1 VSNKEPTGAA
11 ALLQG
16 SQLLQKGRA
25 DVFRQR
31 ERTKLKRVVRAIV
44 IVFLVD
50 WYLFRRYSSGH
61 PLTLPSLPDEWIFL
75 AFPLLILIPIMLMVA
90 LPLINGKSP
99 HITVYP
105 EQVESGLTDIRGLDT
120 QVDEVVR
127 SLDVFL
133 GYATF
138 KDELGGT
145 PRRGILFEGP
155 PGTGKTYLAKAMA
168 KQAGVP
174 FLFISAPAFQSMWQG
189 MTAYRIRSFFKALR
203 KAARKE
209 GGAIGFIEEID
220 AIGMARGAVSKSA
233 PAASGPRGL
242 ARTTESF
249 MGGGDGSSMVNELLI
264 QLQSFDQPPLRK
276 RLRARLIGWFNAYL
290 PSDRQLTAIKSEY
303 HNILLIAATNRGD
316 SLDPALVR
324 PGRFDRRLYFDVP
337 TKQGRI
343 DLIDYFLDR
352 KRHHQQLD
360 DRLMRE
366 RIAYETFGY
375 TPVMIE
381 HLFDEGLLVA
391 LREGRREMTFDDV
404 IEAKFN
410 EEMGLKQP
418 VVYTDQDREAVA
430 THEAGHATVAY
441 FVGQNR
447 RLEVLSIIKRRASL
461 GMLAHGDS
469 EERFTRTRTEIEAG
483 IAIALG
489 GLVAEEICIG
499 DTGTG
504 PAADLAHATSL
515 AASMVGSFGMAGSLI
530 SFDAITD
537 GPIGGPN
544 LVGKV
549 LADTEARQRVE
560 DILEQERQRV
570 REVLELNSDVH
581 GALRDALISRDE
593 LVRDEIL
600 EVIEKALAER
610 PALTTDAA
618 PPARIPERR
627 RLQQG

>member
-1 VSNKEPTGAA
+1 MATKEPAGAA

-16 SQLLQKGRA
+16 SLLLQKGRA

-44 IVFLVD
+44 VVFLVD
-50 WYLFRRYSSGH
+50 WYLFHRFSSGD
-61 PLTLPSLPDEWIFL
+61 PITAPSMPEDPMLLLFMVLIML
-75 AFPLLILIPIMLMVA
+75 AVGAMFAMPLL
-90 LPLINGKSP
+90 NGRSP
-99 HITVYP
+99 HVTVYP
-105 EQVESGLTDIRGLDT
+105 EQVETGLTDIKGLDM

-138 KDELGGT
+138 RDELGGT

-155 PGTGKTYLAKAMA
+155 PGTGKTHLAKAMA

-174 FLFISAPAFQSMWQG
+174 FLFISSPAFQSMWQG
-189 MTAYRIRSFFKALR
+189 MSAYRIRSYFKALR

-220 AIGMARGAVSKSA
+220 AIGGSRGNVSRSNPGGGA
-233 PAASGPRGL
+233 DSL
-242 ARTTESF
+242 ARTTSSF
-249 MGGGDGSSMVNELLI
+249 MGSGDSSAMVNELLI

-276 RLRARLIGWFNAYL
+276 RLRARMIGWINSYL
-290 PSDRQLTAIKSEY
+290 PSDRQLTSIKSEY

-337 TKQGRI
+337 TKAGRL

-360 DRLMRE
+360 DRSMRE

-381 HLFDEGLLVA
+381 HLFDESLLIA
-391 LREGRREMTFDDV
+391 LREGRREMNFDDV

-410 EEMGLKQP
+410 EEIGLKQP

-461 GMLAHGDS
+461 GLLAHGDS

-499 DTGTG
+499 DAGTG
-504 PAADLAHATSL
+504 PAGDLAQATTL
-515 AASMVGSFGMAGSLI
+515 AANMVGSYGMAGSLI

-549 LADTEARQRVE
+549 LADKEGRQRVE
-560 DILEQERQRV
+560 DILEQQRQRV
-570 REVLELNSDVH
+570 SEVLELNADVH
-581 GALRDALISRDE
+581 AALRDALIARDE

-600 EVIEKALAER
+600 EVIER
-610 PALTTDAA
+610 SLT
-618 PPARIPERR
+618 ARA
-627 RLQQG
+627 

>member
-1 VSNKEPTGAA
+1 MSNKEPADAA

-25 DVFRQR
+25 DVFRKR
-31 ERTKLKRVVRAIV
+31 ERTKLKRVLRAIV
-44 IVFLVD
+44 VVFLVD
-50 WYLFRRYSSGH
+50 WYLYGRYANGN
-61 PLTLPSLPDEWIFL
+61 PITLPSLPDDWIFL
-75 AFPLLILIPIMLMVA
+75 AFPLLILIPVLLMIA

-105 EQVESGLTDIRGLDT
+105 EQVESALTDIKGLDL

-138 KDELGGT
+138 RDELGGT

-220 AIGMARGAVSKSA
+220 AIGMSRGGVSKSA
-233 PAASGPRGL
+233 PGADGL
-242 ARTTESF
+242 ARTTSAF
-249 MGGGDGSSMVNELLI
+249 MGSGDGGSMVNELLI

-276 RLRARLIGWFNAYL
+276 RLRAKLIGWVNSYL
-290 PSDRQLTAIKSEY
+290 PSDSQLTSIKPEY

-316 SLDPALVR
+316 ALDPALVR

-337 TKQGRI
+337 TKQGRL

-360 DRLMRE
+360 DASMRE

-391 LREGRREMTFDDV
+391 LREGRREVNFEDV

-410 EEMGLKQP
+410 EEIGLKQP
-418 VVYTDQDREAVA
+418 VVYTEQDREAVA

-447 RLEVLSIIKRRASL
+447 RLEVLSIIKRRGSL
-461 GMLAHGDS
+461 GLLAHGDS
-469 EERFTRTRTEIEAG
+469 EERFTRTRSEIEAG

-489 GLVAEEICIG
+489 GLVAEEMCIG

-504 PAADLAHATSL
+504 PAADLAHATTL

-549 LADTEARQRVE
+549 LADKEGRQRVE
-560 DILEQERQRV
+560 DILEDQRQHV
-570 REVLELNSDVH
+570 REVLEENRDVH
-581 GALRDALISRDE
+581 AALRDALIARDE

-600 EVIEKALAER
+600 VVIERALSTR
-610 PALTTDAA
+610 P
-618 PPARIPERR
+618 
-627 RLQQG
+627 

>member
-1 VSNKEPTGAA
+1 MSNKEPADATT
-11 ALLQG
+11 LLEG
-16 SQLLQKGRA
+16 SMLLQKGRA

-50 WYLFRRYSSGH
+50 WYLFRRYSSGN
-61 PLTLPSLPDEWIFL
+61 PLTLPSLPDGWVFL
-75 AFPLLILIPIMLMVA
+75 LFPLLILIPVMIMVA

-105 EQVESGLTDIRGLDT
+105 EQVESALTDIKGLDT

-138 KDELGGT
+138 RDELGGT

-220 AIGMARGAVSKSA
+220 AIGMARGGVSKAA
-233 PAASGPRGL
+233 PEGGM
-242 ARTTESF
+242 ARTAEAF
-249 MGGGDGSSMVNELLI
+249 MGSGDGGSMVNELLI

-276 RLRARLIGWFNAYL
+276 RMRARMIGWINAYL
-290 PSDRQLTAIKSEY
+290 PSDRQLTPIKSEY

-316 SLDPALVR
+316 ALDPALVR

-337 TKQGRI
+337 TKQGRL

-352 KRHHQQLD
+352 KRHHEQLD
-360 DRLMRE
+360 DRSMRE

-391 LREGRREMTFDDV
+391 LREGRRDMNFDDV
-404 IEAKFN
+404 LEAKFN
-410 EEMGLKQP
+410 EEIGLKQP
-418 VVYTDQDREAVA
+418 VVYTEQDREAVA

-461 GMLAHGDS
+461 GLLAHGDS

-489 GLVAEEICIG
+489 GLVAEELCIG

-504 PAADLAHATSL
+504 PAADLAHATTL
-515 AASMVGSFGMAGSLI
+515 AANMVGSFGMAGSLI

-549 LADTEARQRVE
+549 LADKEGRQRVE
-560 DILEQERQRV
+560 DILEQQRQRV
-570 REVLELNSDVH
+570 REVLELNADVH
-581 GALRDALISRDE
+581 AALRDALIARDE

-600 EVIEKALAER
+600 QVIEKALAAR
-610 PALTTDAA
+610 P
-618 PPARIPERR
+618 
-627 RLQQG
+627 

>member
-1 VSNKEPTGAA
+1 MLVSNKEPADAA

-25 DVFRQR
+25 DVFRKR
-31 ERTKLKRVVRAIV
+31 ERTKLKRVLRAIV
-44 IVFLVD
+44 VVFLVD
-50 WYLFRRYSSGH
+50 WYLYGRYANGN
-61 PLTLPSLPDEWIFL
+61 PITLPSLPDDWIFL
-75 AFPLLILIPIMLMVA
+75 AFPLLILIPVLLMIA

-105 EQVESGLTDIRGLDT
+105 EQVESALTDIKGLDL

-138 KDELGGT
+138 RDELGGT

-220 AIGMARGAVSKSA
+220 AIGMSRGGVSKSA
-233 PAASGPRGL
+233 PGADGL
-242 ARTTESF
+242 ARTTSAF
-249 MGGGDGSSMVNELLI
+249 MGSGDGGSMVNELLI

-276 RLRARLIGWFNAYL
+276 RLRAKLIGWVNSYL
-290 PSDRQLTAIKSEY
+290 PSDSQLTSIKPEY

-316 SLDPALVR
+316 ALDPALVR

-337 TKQGRI
+337 TKQGRL

-360 DRLMRE
+360 DASMRE

-391 LREGRREMTFDDV
+391 LREGRREVNFEDV

-410 EEMGLKQP
+410 EEIGLKQP
-418 VVYTDQDREAVA
+418 VVYTEQDREAVA

-447 RLEVLSIIKRRASL
+447 RLEVLSIIKRRGSL
-461 GMLAHGDS
+461 GLLAHGDS
-469 EERFTRTRTEIEAG
+469 EERFTRTRSEIEAG

-489 GLVAEEICIG
+489 GLVAEEMCIG

-504 PAADLAHATSL
+504 PAADLAHATTL

-549 LADTEARQRVE
+549 LADKEGRQRVE
-560 DILEQERQRV
+560 DILEDQRQHV
-570 REVLELNSDVH
+570 REVLEENRDVH
-581 GALRDALISRDE
+581 AALRDALIARDE

-600 EVIEKALAER
+600 VVIERALSTR
-610 PALTTDAA
+610 P
-618 PPARIPERR
+618 
-627 RLQQG
+627 

>member
-1 VSNKEPTGAA
+1 MATKEPAGAA

-16 SQLLQKGRA
+16 SLLLQKGRA
-25 DVFRQR
+25 DVFRKR
-31 ERTKLKRVVRAIV
+31 ERTKLKRIVRAIV
-44 IVFLVD
+44 VVFLVD
-50 WYLFRRYSSGH
+50 WYLFRRFSSGR
-61 PLTLPSLPDEWIFL
+61 PITAPSMPQDPMLLLFMVIIMLAVSMMFL
-75 AFPLLILIPIMLMVA
+75 MPLL
-90 LPLINGKSP
+90 NGRSP
-99 HITVYP
+99 HVTVYP
-105 EQVESGLTDIRGLDT
+105 EQVETGLTDIKGLDM
-120 QVDEVVR
+120 QVDEVMR

-138 KDELGGT
+138 RDELGGT

-155 PGTGKTYLAKAMA
+155 PGTGKTHLAKAMA

-174 FLFISAPAFQSMWQG
+174 FLFIASPAFQSMWQG
-189 MTAYRIRSFFKALR
+189 MSAYRIRSYFKALR

-220 AIGMARGAVSKSA
+220 AIGQSRGGVSKSTT
-233 PAASGPRGL
+233 GDGVDGL
-242 ARTTESF
+242 ARTTSAF
-249 MGGGDGSSMVNELLI
+249 MGSGDSSAMVNELLI

-276 RLRARLIGWFNAYL
+276 RLRARMIGWINAYL
-290 PSDRQLTAIKSEY
+290 PSDHQLTAMKSEY

-316 SLDPALVR
+316 ALDPALVR

-337 TKQGRI
+337 TKAGRL

-360 DRLMRE
+360 DRSMRE

-381 HLFDEGLLVA
+381 HLFDESLLMA
-391 LREGRREMTFDDV
+391 LREGRREMNFDDV

-410 EEMGLKQP
+410 EEIGLKQP
-418 VVYTDQDREAVA
+418 VVYTEQDRVAVA

-447 RLEVLSIIKRRASL
+447 RLEVLSIIKRRDSL
-461 GMLAHGDS
+461 GLLAHGDS
-469 EERFTRTRTEIEAG
+469 EERFTRTRSEIESG

-499 DTGTG
+499 DAGTG
-504 PAADLAHATSL
+504 PAGDLAHATTL
-515 AASMVGSFGMAGSLI
+515 AANMVGSFGMAGSLI

-549 LADTEARQRVE
+549 LADKEGHQRVE
-560 DILEQERQRV
+560 DILEQQRQRV
-570 REVLELNSDVH
+570 REVLELNADVH
-581 GALRDALISRDE
+581 AALRDSLIARDE

-600 EVIEKALAER
+600 EVIER
-610 PALTTDAA
+610 SMS
-618 PPARIPERR
+618 ARV
-627 RLQQG
+627 